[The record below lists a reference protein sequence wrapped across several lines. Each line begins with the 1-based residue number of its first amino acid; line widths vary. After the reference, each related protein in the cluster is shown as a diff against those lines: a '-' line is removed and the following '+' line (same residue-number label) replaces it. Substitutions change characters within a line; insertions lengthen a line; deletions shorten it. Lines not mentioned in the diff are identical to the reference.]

1 MDDALFERLVRRVQ
15 MMFGRARI
23 SYVDDSGP
31 VQKVQVRVSALET
44 SDNRLRLAEFGFSS
58 NPPIDSDALFL
69 GISGDRSAVAAI
81 ATNHQPSRPR
91 GLQSGETMLYS
102 QDGKSVY
109 MTAAGGI
116 VVEAKGQ
123 DVVVNN
129 ARNVVWNC
137 TGDFTHNVGG
147 KYKVVAGGGVEFD
160 TSLVAAT
167 GDVQD
172 QSGSNEAT
180 MKSMREDYDEHG
192 HPVVNVQA
200 GGSTIISGTPT
211 VPE

>member
-69 GISGDRSAVAAI
+69 GISGDRSAVAAV

-129 ARNVVWNC
+129 AKDVTWNC
-137 TGDFTHNVGG
+137 TGDFTLNCGG
-147 KYKVVAGGGVEFD
+147 KFNVVAPGGSAFD
-160 TSLVAAT
+160 SPTLTNT
-167 GDVQD
+167 GDMQDNIATNSNTAEDSRQIFDSHNHDIVSVQ
-172 QSGSNEAT
+172 T
-180 MKSMREDYDEHG
+180 
-192 HPVVNVQA
+192 
-200 GGSTIISGTPT
+200 GGSTVTSKQPNQQ
-211 VPE
+211 E

>member
-91 GLQSGETMLYS
+91 GLLSGESMLYS

-123 DVVVNN
+123 DVVVND

-137 TGDFTHNVGG
+137 SGDFTQNVGG
-147 KYKVVAGGGVEFD
+147 KYKVVAAGGIEFD
-160 TSLVAAT
+160 TALVAAT

-172 QSGSNEAT
+172 NNGTNEAT
-180 MKSMREDYDEHG
+180 MKTMRTDYDEHG
-192 HPVVNVQA
+192 HPVVNVQT

-211 VPE
+211 VIE